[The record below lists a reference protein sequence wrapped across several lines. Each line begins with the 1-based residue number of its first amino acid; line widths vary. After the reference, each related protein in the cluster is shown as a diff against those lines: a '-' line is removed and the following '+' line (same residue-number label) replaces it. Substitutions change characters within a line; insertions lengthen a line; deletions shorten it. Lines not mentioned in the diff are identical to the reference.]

1 MPATEPAVETTDS
14 PVDRKEL
21 LAQQFEQVEQA
32 EPASER
38 PRDETGKFAKTDK
51 AEKTS
56 FEAVQSPPD
65 VDPPVWKRPPASW
78 KKDYHE
84 PWNAVDD
91 RIKEYVWTRE
101 EQMRK
106 GVEPLLSKAQFA
118 DAMQTAIEPFLPT
131 IRGMGLEP
139 QDAVKALMQA
149 DYTLRNS
156 SPEQKLAYFH
166 QLANQYGVNLGNGP
180 APNQPQFDPR
190 LLALQNELNT
200 VRGEVLT
207 WKQQQEQTQNDILLS
222 EINDFAQN
230 SEHFEAARPV
240 MISLLQTGQANTLQE
255 AYDKAIWSDPEI
267 RQNLIEA
274 QQAEKMA
281 KLSDERNRAAK
292 AARAAAVSVRS
303 STPGTNTAP
312 KAQDRRSMLAE
323 QFDSVNDRL

>member
-1 MPATEPAVETTDS
+1 MSDLENTVETTES

-21 LAQQFEQVEQA
+21 LAQQFEQVEQP
-32 EPASER
+32 EPVKAER
-38 PRDETGKFAKTDK
+38 PRDEAGKYAKPEK
-51 AEKTS
+51 AAQKAP
-56 FEAVQSPPD
+56 EAAPE

-84 PWNAVDD
+84 LWNTADD
-91 RIKEYVWTRE
+91 RLKEYAYQRE

-118 DAMQTAIEPFLPT
+118 DAMNAAIEPFLPT

-149 DYTLRNS
+149 DYNLRNS
-156 SPEQKLAYFH
+156 PPEQRTALFH
-166 QLANQYGVNLGNGP
+166 QLAAQYGVNLGQV
-180 APNQPQFDPR
+180 APEQQQTMDPR
-190 LLALQNELNT
+190 LFALQNELNN

-207 WKQQQEQTQNDILLS
+207 WKQQQEAVQNQALLG
-222 EINDFAQN
+222 EINQFSQTA
-230 SEHFEAARPV
+230 EHFEAARPV

-267 RQNLIEA
+267 RQQLIQA
-274 QQAEKMA
+274 QQAEAMA
-281 KLSDERNRAAK
+281 KLSDQRNRAAK

-312 KAQDRRSMLAE
+312 KANDRRAMLAE
-323 QFDSVNDRL
+323 AFDNAADRL

>member
-1 MPATEPAVETTDS
+1 MSDLEKTVESTDA

-21 LAQQFEQVEQA
+21 LAQQFDEVEQA
-32 EPASER
+32 PADR
-38 PRDETGKFAKTDK
+38 PRDEAGKYAK
-51 AEKTS
+51 AEKAAPKAA
-56 FEAVQSPPD
+56 EAPGEAE
-65 VDPPVWKRPPASW
+65 PPVWRRPPASW

-84 PWNAVDD
+84 PWNTVDD
-91 RIKEYVWTRE
+91 KIKEYVWQRE

-118 DAMQTAIEPFLPT
+118 DSMQEAMEPFLPT

-139 QDAVKALMQA
+139 AAAVKALMQA

-156 SPEQKLAYFH
+156 PPDQKLAYFH
-166 QLANQYGVNLGNGP
+166 QLAAQYGINLGQQGFD
-180 APNQPQFDPR
+180 AQQQQQMMDPR
-190 LLALQNELNT
+190 LFALQNELNN

-207 WKQQQEQTQNDILLS
+207 WKQQQEAMQNQSLLG
-222 EINDFAQN
+222 EINEFAQ
-230 SEHFEAARPV
+230 SAEHFEAARPV

-274 QQAEKMA
+274 QQAERMA
-281 KLSDERNRAAK
+281 KLSDQKNRAAK

-312 KAQDRRSMLAE
+312 KANDRRSMLAE
-323 QFDSVNDRL
+323 QFDSMNDRL

>member
-1 MPATEPAVETTDS
+1 MSDLNDAVETTES

-21 LAQQFEQVEQA
+21 LSQQFNEVEENA
-32 EPASER
+32 PVDR
-38 PRDETGKFAKTDK
+38 PRDEAGKYAK
-51 AEKTS
+51 AEKAAPKAA
-56 FEAVQSPPD
+56 EAPSD
-65 VDPPVWKRPPASW
+65 AEPPVWRRPPASW

-84 PWNAVDD
+84 PWNTVDD
-91 RIKEYVWTRE
+91 KIKEYVWQRE

-156 SPEQKLAYFH
+156 PADQKLAYFH
-166 QLANQYGVNLGNGP
+166 QLAAQYGINLGQGMP
-180 APNQPQFDPR
+180 EQQQTMDPR
-190 LLALQNELNT
+190 LFALQNELNN

-207 WKQQQEQTQNDILLS
+207 WKQQQEA
-222 EINDFAQN
+222 AQN
-230 SEHFEAARPV
+230 QSLMGEIHQFSQTAEHFEEARPI

-255 AYDKAIWSDPEI
+255 AYEKAIWSNPEI
-267 RQNLIEA
+267 RQQLIEA

-281 KLSDERNRAAK
+281 KLSDQKNRAAK

-312 KAQDRRSMLAE
+312 KANDRRSMLAE
-323 QFDSVNDRL
+323 QFDSMNDRL

>member
-1 MPATEPAVETTDS
+1 MSDLEKTVESTDA

-21 LAQQFEQVEQA
+21 LAQQFDEVEQA
-32 EPASER
+32 PADR
-38 PRDETGKFAKTDK
+38 PRDEAGKYAK
-51 AEKTS
+51 AEKAAPKAA
-56 FEAVQSPPD
+56 EAPVEAE
-65 VDPPVWKRPPASW
+65 PPVWRRPPASW

-84 PWNAVDD
+84 PWNSVDD
-91 RIKEYVWTRE
+91 KIKEYVWQRE

-118 DAMQTAIEPFLPT
+118 DSMQEAMEPFLPT

-139 QDAVKALMQA
+139 AAAVKALMQA

-156 SPEQKLAYFH
+156 PPDQKLAYFH
-166 QLANQYGVNLGNGP
+166 QLASQYGINLGQQGFE
-180 APNQPQFDPR
+180 QPQQQMMDPR
-190 LLALQNELNT
+190 LFALQNELNN

-207 WKQQQEQTQNDILLS
+207 WKQQQEAMQNQSLLG
-222 EINDFAQN
+222 EINEFAQTA
-230 SEHFEAARPV
+230 EHFEAARPV

-267 RQNLIEA
+267 RQNLIQA
-274 QQAEKMA
+274 QQAEAMA
-281 KLSDERNRAAK
+281 KLSDQKNRAAK

-312 KAQDRRSMLAE
+312 KANDRRSMLAE
-323 QFDSVNDRL
+323 QFDSMNDRL